1 MKSTK
6 SKKSIDKNNIATV
19 EPSGIKEPATYTA
32 GFVTYKVGKPIQI
45 NLSDLDQFNKDA
57 NEKLE
62 KMIAQIRSKN

>member
-6 SKKSIDKNNIATV
+6 SKKRVDKNNAITI
-19 EPSGIKEPATYTA
+19 ESSCIKEPATYT
-32 GFVTYKVGKPIQI
+32 VGNAIQI

-62 KMIAQIRSKN
+62 KMIAQIRSKH